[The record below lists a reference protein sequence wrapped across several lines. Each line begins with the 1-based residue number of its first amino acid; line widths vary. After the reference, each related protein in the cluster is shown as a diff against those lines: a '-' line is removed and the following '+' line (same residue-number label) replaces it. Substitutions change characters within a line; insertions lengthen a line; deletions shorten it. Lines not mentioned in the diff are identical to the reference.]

1 METARTKILFTLLLL
16 SAAVPFVL
24 FSTEEVLVAKG
35 EGKGDKG
42 VMADGGDTSLMVT
55 AFCGDLEGMQLL
67 LEGGA
72 DVDGTNSQGD
82 TPLMIAA

>member
-1 METARTKILFTLLLL
+1 
-16 SAAVPFVL
+16 
-24 FSTEEVLVAKG
+24 
-35 EGKGDKG
+35 
-42 VMADGGDTSLMVT
+42 
-55 AFCGDLEGMQLL
+55 MQLL